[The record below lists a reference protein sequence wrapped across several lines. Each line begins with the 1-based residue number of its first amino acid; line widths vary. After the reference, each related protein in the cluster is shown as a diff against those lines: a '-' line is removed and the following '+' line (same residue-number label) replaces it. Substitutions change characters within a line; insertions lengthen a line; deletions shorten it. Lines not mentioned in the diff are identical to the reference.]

1 MRNLIAHALKRAASL
16 FSRTPGRH
24 TEKHLRTQE
33 PPLVPASTNPWTRPW
48 TGPSSEEVRAIFR
61 PEGEGETTL
70 TLSPIQRER
79 RYAAAFA
86 LIGIDYDYPGA
97 PHPTPHPRYAPVM
110 AGAAA

>member
-16 FSRTPGRH
+16 LSRTPGRH
-24 TEKHLRTQE
+24 TERHLRTQE
-33 PPLVPASTNPWTRPW
+33 PPLAPASDAPANPWSRPW
-48 TGPSSEEVRAIFR
+48 TGPSSAQVRAIFR
-61 PEGEGETTL
+61 PEGEEETTL

-97 PHPTPHPRYAPVM
+97 PHPTYAPVIS
-110 AGAAA
+110 GAAA